1 MYILLSLRTHG
12 PEHSIF
18 VTNRPTFIL
27 ITYALTWDSMMYHC
41 TDPTRNPSGFETGS
55 SHFATSDQTLWF

>member
-1 MYILLSLRTHG
+1 MMCQLSGKSHILHIEWRRLC
-12 PEHSIF
+12 E
-18 VTNRPTFIL
+18 
-27 ITYALTWDSMMYHC
+27 ALTGDIITWCLHATAWFC